1 LLLNKQNDTIKYV
14 KRAPKHERLQLC
26 NYNLGEYLEGIMN
39 KIAAYFNFSELK
51 TSMRTEVLAGL
62 TTFVSMAYIL
72 FVNPSVLG
80 ASGMDKGAVFTATA
94 LASAL
99 RCLLMG
105 LVAKYPIAIA
115 PGLGVNAFFTY
126 SVVIGMGIKWQTALA
141 GVFVAAVI
149 FILIT
154 IFKLREMIIDAI
166 PRDMK
171 LAISA
176 GIGFFIAFIGL
187 HGGGLIVANKS
198 TVVGLGSLTVGTTWL
213 TIFGLIVTLI
223 LMSRKVP
230 GGIFIGMVLTSILG
244 LATGLIKMPSTIVSA
259 APSLKP
265 TFGVALGHIGDIN
278 SLQLIIVVLT
288 FLLVTF
294 FDTAGTLVGLAEQAG
309 FMKNNKMPRVG
320 KALMADSTSML
331 VGSVLGT
338 SPTSAYVESS
348 AGIAVG
354 GRSGMSA
361 VVTGALFILGL
372 FFSPLLNVVTDQ
384 VTAPALIIVGVLMAE
399 SLKQI
404 SWERFEI
411 AVPAFLTVIG
421 MPLTYSISDGI
432 ALGFIAYVITMVA
445 TKHAKEVH
453 PLMYVL
459 FFIFIIF
466 LWILNV

>member
-1 LLLNKQNDTIKYV
+1 
-14 KRAPKHERLQLC
+14 
-26 NYNLGEYLEGIMN
+26 
-39 KIAAYFNFSELK
+39 
-51 TSMRTEVLAGL
+51 
-62 TTFVSMAYIL
+62 
-72 FVNPSVLG
+72 
-80 ASGMDKGAVFTATA
+80 
-94 LASAL
+94 
-99 RCLLMG
+99 
-105 LVAKYPIAIA
+105 
-115 PGLGVNAFFTY
+115 
-126 SVVIGMGIKWQTALA
+126 
-141 GVFVAAVI
+141 
-149 FILIT
+149 
-154 IFKLREMIIDAI
+154 
-166 PRDMK
+166 
-171 LAISA
+171 
-176 GIGFFIAFIGL
+176 
-187 HGGGLIVANKS
+187 
-198 TVVGLGSLTVGTTWL
+198 
-213 TIFGLIVTLI
+213 
-223 LMSRKVP
+223 
-230 GGIFIGMVLTSILG
+230 
-244 LATGLIKMPSTIVSA
+244 
-259 APSLKP
+259 
-265 TFGVALGHIGDIN
+265 
-278 SLQLIIVVLT
+278 
-288 FLLVTF
+288 
-294 FDTAGTLVGLAEQAG
+294 
-309 FMKNNKMPRVG
+309 
-320 KALMADSTSML
+320 LMADSTSML